1 MIRIQKEAD
10 EAKEK
15 ILDYTEKL
23 SKVAADKDSS
33 DQKLFA
39 ELDDLTRTK
48 QFLEERLIELIRLA
62 SKYAASRNENLCL
75 GCSGILLSSSRLIFP
90 N

>member
-1 MIRIQKEAD
+1 MDEPFFHREDLNLHELKIIHNCFCIRIQKEAD

-62 SKYAASRNENLCL
+62 SK
-75 GCSGILLSSSRLIFP
+75 
-90 N
+90 

>member
-1 MIRIQKEAD
+1 MYLIRTQKEAD
-10 EAKEK
+10 EAREQA
-15 ILDYTEKL
+15 LDCSEKL

-62 SKYAASRNENLCL
+62 SK
-75 GCSGILLSSSRLIFP
+75 
-90 N
+90 

>member
-1 MIRIQKEAD
+1 MPLYLIRIQKEAD

-62 SKYAASRNENLCL
+62 SK
-75 GCSGILLSSSRLIFP
+75 
-90 N
+90 